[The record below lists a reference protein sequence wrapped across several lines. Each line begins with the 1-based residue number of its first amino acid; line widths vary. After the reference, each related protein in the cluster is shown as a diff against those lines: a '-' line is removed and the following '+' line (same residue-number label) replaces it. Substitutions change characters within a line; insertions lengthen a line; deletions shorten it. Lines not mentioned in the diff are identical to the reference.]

1 MTKIKSYITD
11 TNVTGSD
18 KWIGTDANA
27 NSRTKNFTPTGLA
40 DYFNKNQV
48 IQSENSLRFVYDT
61 IETGDSRI
69 DGSFSFDTEVGA
81 TVAFSSISSLVFNKK
96 AKSGKVVKDFMISM
110 VNRKILIQKSD
121 DLNIFGYYTLTDFQQ
136 RLSEPDFYDAS
147 LTYISGNG
155 SIEEDEDYFVSLLQ
169 FDTVEAADKH
179 YAFEV
184 EVASA
189 RTTWNIQHNLAKFPS
204 VTVVLSTGQKG
215 YGDVTYV
222 DSNNLTIT
230 FAGDESGKAYMN

>member
-48 IQSENSLRFVYDT
+48 IQSENSLRFIYDT

-69 DGSFSFDTEVGA
+69 DGSFSFNTEVGA
-81 TVAFSSISSLVFNKK
+81 TVAFSTISSLVFNKK

-110 VNRKILIQKSD
+110 VNRKILIQKSN

-155 SIEEDEDYFVSLLQ
+155 SIEEDQDYFVSLLQ
-169 FDTVEAADKH
+169 FDTLEDKDKNYVH
-179 YAFEV
+179 NQMS
-184 EVASA
+184 ASS
-189 RTTWNIQHNLAKFPS
+189 TWSVQHNLNKFAS
-204 VTVVLSTGQKG
+204 VSVVDSGNNIVI
-215 YGDVTYV
+215 GDVEHI
-222 DSNNLTIT
+222 DENNLTIT
-230 FAGDESGKAYMN
+230 FNASFSGKAYIN